1 MIIWKITYL
10 EVSNEKVEDNEKPN
24 TDMNRYFL
32 PNNQGIS
39 ILIFRFNWKINIV
52 CKQMQ
57 RNDITKYLEKW
68 IRMQRFPQLN
78 DVSSSF

>member
-68 IRMQRFPQLN
+68 IRMKRFPQLN

>member
-1 MIIWKITYL
+1 MRNQIRTW
-10 EVSNEKVEDNEKPN
+10 
-24 TDMNRYFL
+24 TDTFY
-32 PNNQGIS
+32 QIGIS

-68 IRMQRFPQLN
+68 IRMQRFSQLN